1 MNNRKATYAGILL
14 TVAVHAILLMFGFR
28 SQLQKM
34 DVPPSVQGMLIEFPP
49 EEEPVPIRTAVGVEP
64 RAEEADP
71 VEEVRL
77 VQKAEAPVAADVAE
91 NTGVETTI
99 GDEGDVEVP
108 EPPADRALF
117 SSRRSNRT
125 DTAAVQVASEIS
137 DRLTAGHPKGNT
149 EEGSPDGRPTARL
162 EGRTVMGNLPLP
174 EYSVQNAGTVVVRIM
189 VDQYGTV
196 TSAVPGARG
205 TTVQDAT
212 LWEAARKAALKAKF
226 NVSASAPA
234 VQEGTITY
242 VKPSSTSP
250 PPHPPSRKAR
260 SHTCSPCGKHA
271 AIPACVRAS
280 VLPHCIPPSGGQSP
294 FATTAPFHPTFRR
307 CAVSPRFPH
316 TFRR

>member
-49 EEEPVPIRTAVGVEP
+49 
-64 RAEEADP
+64 
-71 VEEVRL
+71 
-77 VQKAEAPVAADVAE
+77 
-91 NTGVETTI
+91 NTGVETTV

-108 EPPADRALF
+108 EPPAEKPIDRRALF

-242 VKPSSTSP
+242 VFTL
-250 PPHPPSRKAR
+250 R
-260 SHTCSPCGKHA
+260 
-271 AIPACVRAS
+271 
-280 VLPHCIPPSGGQSP
+280 
-294 FATTAPFHPTFRR
+294 
-307 CAVSPRFPH
+307 
-316 TFRR
+316 

>member
-77 VQKAEAPVAADVAE
+77 VQRAEAPVAAADVTDNAS
-91 NTGVETTI
+91 VETTV
-99 GDEGDVEVP
+99 GDEGEVEVP
-108 EPPADRALF
+108 EPPAEKPIDRRALF
-117 SSRRSNRT
+117 SSRRS
-125 DTAAVQVASEIS
+125 
-137 DRLTAGHPKGNT
+137 
-149 EEGSPDGRPTARL
+149 L

-189 VDQYGTV
+189 VDQYGSV
-196 TSAVPGARG
+196 TNAIPGARG

-212 LWEAARKAALKAKF
+212 LWEAAKKAALKAKF
-226 NVSASAPA
+226 NVSATAPA

-242 VKPSSTSP
+242 VFTL
-250 PPHPPSRKAR
+250 R
-260 SHTCSPCGKHA
+260 
-271 AIPACVRAS
+271 
-280 VLPHCIPPSGGQSP
+280 
-294 FATTAPFHPTFRR
+294 
-307 CAVSPRFPH
+307 
-316 TFRR
+316 

>member
-91 NTGVETTI
+91 NTGVETTV
-99 GDEGDVEVP
+99 GNEGDVEVP
-108 EPPADRALF
+108 EPPAEKPIDRRALF

-242 VKPSSTSP
+242 VFTL
-250 PPHPPSRKAR
+250 R
-260 SHTCSPCGKHA
+260 
-271 AIPACVRAS
+271 
-280 VLPHCIPPSGGQSP
+280 
-294 FATTAPFHPTFRR
+294 
-307 CAVSPRFPH
+307 
-316 TFRR
+316 

>member
-14 TVAVHAILLMFGFR
+14 TVAVHAVLLLLGFK
-28 SQLQKM
+28 SQLRSVDTPQA
-34 DVPPSVQGMLIEFPP
+34 VQGMLIEFPP
-49 EEEPVPIRTAVGVEP
+49 EEEAVPIRTAVGVEP

-71 VEEVRL
+71 VGEVRL
-77 VQKAEAPVAADVAE
+77 VQRSEAPVAAADVTE
-91 NTGVETTI
+91 NTGVETTV

-108 EPPADRALF
+108 EPPAKKPIDRRALF

-174 EYSVQNAGTVVVRIM
+174 EYSVQKAGTVVVRIM
-189 VDQYGTV
+189 VDQYGSV

-212 LWEAARKAALKAKF
+212 LWEAAKEAALKAKF

-234 VQEGTITY
+234 VQEGSITY
-242 VKPSSTSP
+242 VFTL
-250 PPHPPSRKAR
+250 R
-260 SHTCSPCGKHA
+260 
-271 AIPACVRAS
+271 
-280 VLPHCIPPSGGQSP
+280 
-294 FATTAPFHPTFRR
+294 
-307 CAVSPRFPH
+307 
-316 TFRR
+316 

>member
-14 TVAVHAILLMFGFR
+14 TVAVHAVLLLLGFK
-28 SQLQKM
+28 SQLRSV
-34 DVPPSVQGMLIEFPP
+34 DTPPAVQGMLIEFPP
-49 EEEPVPIRTAVGVEP
+49 EEEAVPIRTAVGVEP

-71 VEEVRL
+71 VGEVRL
-77 VQKAEAPVAADVAE
+77 VQRSEAPVAAADVTE
-91 NTGVETTI
+91 NTGVETTV

-108 EPPADRALF
+108 EPPAKKPIDRRALF

-174 EYSVQNAGTVVVRIM
+174 EYSVQKAGTVVVRIM
-189 VDQYGTV
+189 VDQYGSV

-212 LWEAARKAALKAKF
+212 LWEAAKEAALKAKF

-234 VQEGTITY
+234 VQEGSITY
-242 VKPSSTSP
+242 VFTL
-250 PPHPPSRKAR
+250 R
-260 SHTCSPCGKHA
+260 
-271 AIPACVRAS
+271 
-280 VLPHCIPPSGGQSP
+280 
-294 FATTAPFHPTFRR
+294 
-307 CAVSPRFPH
+307 
-316 TFRR
+316 

>member
-77 VQKAEAPVAADVAE
+77 VQRAEAPVAAADVTDNAS
-91 NTGVETTI
+91 VETTV
-99 GDEGDVEVP
+99 GDEGEVEVP
-108 EPPADRALF
+108 EPPAEKPIDRRALF

-125 DTAAVQVASEIS
+125 DTAAVQIASEIS

-196 TSAVPGARG
+196 
-205 TTVQDAT
+205 QDAT
-212 LWEAARKAALKAKF
+212 LWEAAKKAALKAKF
-226 NVSASAPA
+226 NVSATAPA

-242 VKPSSTSP
+242 VFTL
-250 PPHPPSRKAR
+250 R
-260 SHTCSPCGKHA
+260 
-271 AIPACVRAS
+271 
-280 VLPHCIPPSGGQSP
+280 
-294 FATTAPFHPTFRR
+294 
-307 CAVSPRFPH
+307 
-316 TFRR
+316 

>member
-1 MNNRKATYAGILL
+1 MKSGLSASVWSKAILL
-14 TVAVHAILLMFGFR
+14 TNA
-28 SQLQKM
+28 
-34 DVPPSVQGMLIEFPP
+34 
-49 EEEPVPIRTAVGVEP
+49 
-64 RAEEADP
+64 
-71 VEEVRL
+71 
-77 VQKAEAPVAADVAE
+77 
-91 NTGVETTI
+91 
-99 GDEGDVEVP
+99 
-108 EPPADRALF
+108 PPAEKPIDRRALF

-242 VKPSSTSP
+242 VFTL
-250 PPHPPSRKAR
+250 R
-260 SHTCSPCGKHA
+260 
-271 AIPACVRAS
+271 
-280 VLPHCIPPSGGQSP
+280 
-294 FATTAPFHPTFRR
+294 
-307 CAVSPRFPH
+307 
-316 TFRR
+316 

>member
-14 TVAVHAILLMFGFR
+14 TVAVHAALLLLGFK
-28 SQLQKM
+28 SQLRSV
-34 DVPPSVQGMLIEFPP
+34 DTPPAVQGMLLEFPP

-64 RAEEADP
+64 RAEEAAP
-71 VEEVRL
+71 VEEIRL
-77 VQKAEAPVAADVAE
+77 VQRAEAPVAAADVAE
-91 NTGVETTI
+91 NTGVETTV

-108 EPPADRALF
+108 EPPAEKPNDRRALF

-125 DTAAVQVASEIS
+125 DTAAVQAASEVS

-174 EYSVQNAGTVVVRIM
+174 DYSVQNAGTVVVRIM

-212 LWEAARKAALKAKF
+212 LWEAAKEAALKAKF

-242 VKPSSTSP
+242 VFTL
-250 PPHPPSRKAR
+250 R
-260 SHTCSPCGKHA
+260 
-271 AIPACVRAS
+271 
-280 VLPHCIPPSGGQSP
+280 
-294 FATTAPFHPTFRR
+294 
-307 CAVSPRFPH
+307 
-316 TFRR
+316 